1 MSKDSELLSLF
12 KLNEKKE
19 KYDFFNEQVVS
30 LKYFIED
37 YSDTNNQI
45 RLELENFSD
54 GKGNMTLEEYNT
66 KKKDLDYR
74 TNYLD
79 SLIYRLS
86 GYIDELSYL
95 SCSMKLDFV
104 NDGSSAS
111 QELIGSL
118 DENMRLKDVRYE
130 TYKNKKIIYNN
141 NKEIDEIE
149 QSLLDYTSN
158 DGNETTN
165 TDNNAIYSDLKD
177 KLSKI
182 KRISS
187 LRNQNNALNQNIET
201 NNELLNK
208 FNIDF
213 DSYIA
218 RKKIAYSDSNYQIVK
233 R

>member
-118 DENMRLKDVRYE
+118 NENMRLKDVRYE

>member
-54 GKGNMTLEEYNT
+54 GKGNMTIEEYNT

>member
-118 DENMRLKDVRYE
+118 NENMRLKDVRYE

-149 QSLLDYTSN
+149 QS
-158 DGNETTN
+158 
-165 TDNNAIYSDLKD
+165 
-177 KLSKI
+177 
-182 KRISS
+182 S
-187 LRNQNNALNQNIET
+187 LE
-201 NNELLNK
+201 
-208 FNIDF
+208 
-213 DSYIA
+213 
-218 RKKIAYSDSNYQIVK
+218 V
-233 R
+233 